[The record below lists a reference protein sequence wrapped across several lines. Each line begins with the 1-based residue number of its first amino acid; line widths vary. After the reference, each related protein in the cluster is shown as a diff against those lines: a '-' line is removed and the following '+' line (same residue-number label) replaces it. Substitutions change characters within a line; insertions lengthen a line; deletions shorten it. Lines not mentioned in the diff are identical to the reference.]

1 MIMVQMRSRMMQISG
16 EFLIPLVFKVFYNA
30 CFAFSKIT
38 TFVGMKLKRPNKTL
52 EAQIKAEVQKLTCP
66 VHRKQA
72 HISMDDEESEVFV
85 TEACCPFFK
94 KDVFNLGERIR
105 KGFLL
110 RDEKRREREE
120 RERKRNLRND

>member
-1 MIMVQMRSRMMQISG
+1 
-16 EFLIPLVFKVFYNA
+16 
-30 CFAFSKIT
+30 
-38 TFVGMKLKRPNKTL
+38 MKLKRPNKAL
-52 EAQIKAEVQKLTCP
+52 EAQIKAEVQKLSCP

-72 HISMDDEESEVFV
+72 QISMDDEESEVV
-85 TEACCPFFK
+85 VSETCCPFFK
-94 KDVFNLGERIR
+94 KDVFNLGERMR